1 LTTIGTIDAASG
13 EGGAGKVGRHSPLM
27 HALRAARAIVW
38 RDLWRF
44 GREYGEIIA
53 ALARPT
59 IWLVLAVGMQS
70 AFGQL
75 MFEPAST
82 FGSLAEYM
90 VPGLVG
96 LVLLYNGVQSALAV
110 VYDRK
115 AMLLRSFLAA
125 PLPRWYLLG
134 CKLLAA
140 AIIGVLQAYGFLL
153 IATILDIY
161 VPWSGA
167 LAMLPAIFLGALTLG
182 AVGFFLAVFLRPLHN
197 AAGTIVFVIIPVFLL
212 SSALYPLWRFR
223 ENGVD
228 ILYVLAAANPLTHAV
243 ELVRFAAYDE
253 VNLVAL
259 AVVVGSGLVAF
270 VAAVIGYDPQR
281 GLDAPR
287 AG

>member
-1 LTTIGTIDAASG
+1 MDAVRGA
-13 EGGAGKVGRHSPLM
+13 GGAGEVRRHAPFL
-27 HALRAARAIVW
+27 HALRAARAVVW
-38 RDLWRF
+38 RDLRRF
-44 GREYGEIIA
+44 GTEYREIIA
-53 ALARPT
+53 ALARPA
-59 IWLVLAVGMQS
+59 IWLVLAAGMQS

-96 LVLLYNGVQSALAV
+96 FVLLYNGIQSALAI

-115 AMLLRSFLAA
+115 AVLLRSFLAA

-153 IATILDIY
+153 LATVLDVY

-167 LAMLPAIFLGALTLG
+167 VAMLPAIFLGALSL
-182 AVGFFLAVFLRPLHN
+182 AAIGFFLAVYVRPLRN
-197 AAGTIVFVIIPVFLL
+197 LAGTILFVVLPAFLL

-228 ILYVLAAANPLTHAV
+228 ILYVLAEANPLTHAV
-243 ELVRFAAYDE
+243 ELVRFAAYGE
-253 VNLVAL
+253 VNLIAL
-259 AVVVGSGLVAF
+259 AVVVGTGLVAF
-270 VAAVIGYDPQR
+270 VAAVIGYDPER
-281 GLDAPR
+281 GLIAAR
-287 AG
+287 AGSAG